1 MKKLICLALVCA
13 MILAAGCAP
22 VQAPAEPAAQPA
34 EQPAEQPASEAPA
47 AAEEATYP
55 GIATEITEPVS
66 FDFWHAMDGENAAVL
81 QAIADKFNAENEGK
95 MTVNLLY
102 QGGYKDMFS
111 KLEGS
116 AKAGNMPTMSMI
128 YCNRLT
134 AYVMSDLVENLN
146 PYIESEKVGFTAEE
160 WDNIPAFLRD
170 NGMYD
175 GIHYSLPFNKATYLL
190 FYNEDLL
197 AKYNVTPPTNWD
209 ELAAAAEALTVTEGG
224 KEIVGLAL
232 NQSVA
237 VDGSL
242 WVEQAGGHLYD
253 GVNDKITFNEAPGV
267 EAYEFL
273 TGMVNAGHAKIC
285 TEEKYITGPF
295 GRGEA
300 AMGITSMSNLPD
312 IIATCAENGVN
323 FGTVVAPQGK
333 AAAALFSGTDVT
345 IFNTSTPEQKLAA
358 FEFLKFFYQAENQFE
373 WGTKS
378 GYMPLNNDVL
388 YGDEFKAYAEE
399 FNPAKLTSIA
409 AFEYGYCDPKILNGY
424 AIHDNMSKALDKVL
438 LEGADIQTALDEAAE
453 QAWQEILQSRS
464 SFQSMAG

>member
-1 MKKLICLALVCA
+1 MKKCICLLLALV
-13 MILAAGCAP
+13 MLMMVGCAP
-22 VQAPAEPAAQPA
+22 VQAPPATEAPKA
-34 EQPAEQPASEAPA
+34 EAPA
-47 AAEEATYP
+47 AEAPAAEPAKAEEPADA
-55 GIATEITEPVS
+55 GIATEITAPVS
-66 FDFWHAMDGENAAVL
+66 FDFWHAMTGENEAVL
-81 QAIADKFNAENEGK
+81 QEICDKFNAANEGK
-95 MTVNLLY
+95 MSVNLLF
-102 QGGYKDMFS
+102 QGGYKDMFA
-111 KLEGS
+111 KLEGA

-146 PYIESEKVGFTAEE
+146 PYIESDKVGFTEEE
-160 WDNIPAFLRD
+160 WNNIPAFLRD

-190 FYNEDLL
+190 FYNVDMFE
-197 AKYNVTPPTNWD
+197 KYGVTPPTTWD
-209 ELAAAAEALTVTEGG
+209 ELAAAAEALTVKDNG
-224 KEIVGLAL
+224 KDIIGLAL

-253 GVNDKITFNEAPGV
+253 AANDKITFNEAPGV

-273 TGMVNAGHAKIC
+273 TGMVKAGHAKIC
-285 TEEKYITGPF
+285 TEESYITGPF
-295 GRGEA
+295 GRGEV

-323 FGTVVAPQGK
+323 FATVVAPKGK

-373 WGTKS
+373 WGTRS
-378 GYMPLNNDVL
+378 GYMPMNNAVL
-388 YGDEFKAYAEE
+388 YGDEFAAYAEE
-399 FNPAKLTSIA
+399 NNPAKLTSIA
-409 AFEYGYCDPKILNGY
+409 AFDYGYCDPKILNGY

-438 LEGADIQTALDEAAE
+438 LEGADIQTALNDAAD
-453 QAWQEILQSRS
+453 QAWKEILQSRS